1 MLGIGGAE
9 MAMVAVVALVVI
21 GPERLPGVM
30 GQIGRW
36 YRQLRTMSN
45 ELLAEARAQWEEG
58 MKEVE
63 GVTNTINTAW
73 SDATTITEPVLPPP
87 PVRQVPFPLVHA
99 KTAAD
104 AGPFILPAW
113 HNAPSPEVEPLGEAV
128 RTSAAPTMLPRR
140 VPEPYDPATDDM
152 IGGPSLMGPAA
163 TEEELA
169 AAAYELPPDDASP
182 VPSTNGAA
190 HPEAPGEEETPESI
204 RERTIVD
211 LYLNGGITADRAAAF
226 LGVTP
231 DEFKQWADFARAT
244 RSRS

>member
-45 ELLAEARAQWEEG
+45 ELLAEARAQWDEG

-73 SDATTITEPVLPPP
+73 SDATTDTEPALPPP
-87 PVRQVPFPLVHA
+87 PIRQVPFPLIQA

-113 HNAPSPEVEPLGEAV
+113 HNPPSTEVEPLGEAV
-128 RTSAAPTMLPRR
+128 R
-140 VPEPYDPATDDM
+140 
-152 IGGPSLMGPAA
+152 
-163 TEEELA
+163 
-169 AAAYELPPDDASP
+169 AY
-182 VPSTNGAA
+182 T
-190 HPEAPGEEETPESI
+190 
-204 RERTIVD
+204 
-211 LYLNGGITADRAAAF
+211 
-226 LGVTP
+226 
-231 DEFKQWADFARAT
+231 
-244 RSRS
+244 